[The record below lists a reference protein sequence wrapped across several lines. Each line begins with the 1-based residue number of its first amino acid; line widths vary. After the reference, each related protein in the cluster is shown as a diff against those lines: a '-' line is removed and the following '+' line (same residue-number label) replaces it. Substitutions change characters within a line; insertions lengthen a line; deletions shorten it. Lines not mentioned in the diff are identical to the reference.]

1 MARIRKLEI
10 QNFRSIRKLDWIPS
24 EGINCLV
31 GPGDSGKSTVL
42 DAIDLCLGSRR
53 TVAIYDTD
61 FPDLTVGAPISI
73 TATIGALPETL
84 KNLDN
89 YGDFLRSFD
98 KASGEIDEEPKHGWE
113 TVLSLNLTVADDL
126 EPVWSLVSAQAQA
139 NGIERTIRWSD
150 RLAIAPARL
159 GNYLNMHLGWTR
171 GSVLNRLSEGNLELG
186 PKLAHA
192 ARDARASFGKATSE
206 PLGETLKVVKE
217 TAEKLGIPV
226 GKEVQALLDAHAI
239 SIGDGAVALHNDA
252 GIPLRSLGTGS
263 ARLLI
268 AGLQR
273 AASAGTGMV
282 LVDEVELGLEP
293 HRLQRLLISLG
304 SKDDTNPLQV
314 FMTTHSPI
322 TVRELS
328 TKQLSVLRR
337 QGNEHE
343 ILAAGND
350 DETQGTA
357 RSTPEAFLAQTVI
370 LCEGPSEVGLVRGL
384 DIHWS
389 GNGHASLLSSGAIAV
404 SWGGSHPEKGF
415 NRGIALMKLGYRV
428 LILVDNDKPVEQKV
442 VQAYEKAGGQYIQWE
457 AGRATEHELFMSLD
471 DKGVGL
477 LIKRAIEIN
486 GRQSIADQIA
496 HHSTSTATLDD
507 VELEEIGAGFQEGT
521 RKLLGDAAHKGGW
534 FKTHGQGCY
543 EDLARDIVA
552 LRFEEMHQAFVKKI
566 KDLFGWAH
574 EH

>member
-10 QNFRSIRKLDWIPS
+10 RNFRSIRELDWLPS
-24 EGINCLV
+24 DGINCLI
-31 GPGDSGKSTVL
+31 GPGDSGKSTIL

-53 TVAIYDTD
+53 TVTIYDTD

-89 YGDFLRSFD
+89 YGDFLRSFN
-98 KASGEIDEEPKHGWE
+98 KTTGEIDEEPKHGWE

-126 EPVWSLVSAQAQA
+126 EPVWSLASAQAQA
-139 NGIERTIRWSD
+139 NGIERNLRWSD
-150 RLAIAPARL
+150 RITIAPARL

-206 PLGETLKVVKE
+206 PLAETLKVVKE
-217 TAEKLGIPV
+217 TAEKLGVPI

-239 SIGDGAVALHNDA
+239 SIGDGAVALHNGA

-273 AASAGTGMV
+273 AASTGTGMV

-304 SKDDTNPLQV
+304 SKDSTHPLQV
-314 FMTTHSPI
+314 FMTTHSPV

-328 TKQLSVLRR
+328 AKQLSVLRR
-337 QGNEHE
+337 QGDEHQ

-357 RSTPEAFLAQTVI
+357 RATPEALLAQTVI
-370 LCEGPSEVGLVRGL
+370 LCEGPSEVGLVRGF
-384 DIHWS
+384 DIYWS
-389 GNGHASLLSSGAIAV
+389 GSGHASLLSSGAIAV

-415 NRGIALMKLGYRV
+415 NRGMALIKLGYRV
-428 LILVDNDKPVEQKV
+428 IILVDSDKAIDPNV
-442 VQAYEKAGGQYIQWE
+442 VAAYEKTGSKYIQWD
-457 AGRATEHELFMSLD
+457 AGRATEHELFMSLND
-471 DKGVGL
+471 EGVGL

-486 GRQSIADQIA
+486 GKQSIADQIA
-496 HHSTSTATLDD
+496 HHSKNTTTLDE
-507 VELEEIGAGFQEGT
+507 VEFEEIDAGFQDGT
-521 RKLLGDAAHKGGW
+521 RRLLGDAAHKGGW

-543 EDLARDIVA
+543 EELTRDIVA
-552 LRFEEMHQAFVKKI
+552 PRFEKMHEVFVKKI

-574 EH
+574 EY

>member
-10 QNFRSIRKLDWIPS
+10 RNFRSIKKLDWIPS
-24 EGINCLV
+24 EGINCLI

-53 TVAIYDTD
+53 TITIYDTD

-73 TATIGALPETL
+73 TATIGDLPDAL
-84 KNLDN
+84 KNLDH
-89 YGDFLRSFD
+89 YGDFLRSFNA
-98 KASGEIDEEPKHGWE
+98 KTGEIDEEPKHGWE

-126 EPVWSLVSAQAQA
+126 EPVWSLLSEQAQA
-139 NGIERTIRWSD
+139 NGVERNLRWSD

-159 GNYLNMHLGWTR
+159 GNYLSMHLGWTR

-192 ARDARASFGKATSE
+192 AREARASFGKTTSE
-206 PLGETLKVVKE
+206 PLANTLKIVKE
-217 TAEKLGIPV
+217 TAANLGVPI
-226 GKEVQALLDAHAI
+226 GKEVQALLDAHSI

-273 AASAGTGMV
+273 AASAGTGIV

-293 HRLQRLLISLG
+293 HRLQRLLMSLG
-304 SKDDTNPLQV
+304 AKDEAKPLQV
-314 FMTTHSPI
+314 FMTTHSPV
-322 TVRELS
+322 TVRELAA
-328 TKQLSVLRR
+328 KQLAVLRSH
-337 QGNEHE
+337 GNEHH
-343 ILAAGND
+343 ILAASDD

-357 RSTPEAFLAQTVI
+357 RSTPEAFLAKKVI
-370 LCEGPSEVGLVRGL
+370 LCEGASEVGLVRGL
-384 DIHWS
+384 DMYWS
-389 GNGHASLLSSGAIAV
+389 EKGYTSLLSDGAIAV
-404 SWGGSHPEKGF
+404 AWGGSHPEKGF
-415 NRGIALMKLGYRV
+415 HRGMALMKLGYQV
-428 LILVDNDKPVEQKV
+428 HVLVDSDKPIDPKV
-442 VQAYEKAGGQYIQWE
+442 VQAYEKAGGQYVQWE

-471 DKGVGL
+471 DEGVGL

-486 GRQSIADQIA
+486 GRESISDQIA
-496 HHSTSTATLDD
+496 HYSKNATTLAN
-507 VELEEIGAGFQEGT
+507 VEVADIIEGFEEGT
-521 RKLLGDAAHKGGW
+521 RQLLGDTAHKGGW

-543 EDLARDIVA
+543 EDLTRDIVA
-552 LRFEEMHQAFVKKI
+552 PRFEKMHQDFIKKI
-566 KDLFGWAH
+566 KALFGWAH
-574 EH
+574 GH